1 MIKKEFVM
9 IKRLKNIKIS
19 KEFKMKYPRT
29 LKLISKMEYY
39 LRNNKFEQPI
49 VINKDNVLVDGY
61 TSYIIAQMLNK
72 KWVRVKRV

>member
-1 MIKKEFVM
+1 M

-72 KWVRVKRV
+72 KWVRVKRVWNS

>member
-1 MIKKEFVM
+1 MIKK
-9 IKRLKNIKIS
+9 LKNIKIS
-19 KEFKMKYPRT
+19 KEFKMKYPKT

-61 TSYIIAQMLNK
+61 TSYIIAQTLNK

>member
-1 MIKKEFVM
+1 M

-49 VINKDNVLVDGY
+49 VINKKGVLVDGY

-72 KWVRVKRV
+72 KWARVKRV

>member
-1 MIKKEFVM
+1 M

-49 VINKDNVLVDGY
+49 VINKENVLVDGY

-72 KWVRVKRV
+72 KWVRVKRVWNS

>member
-1 MIKKEFVM
+1 MIKK
-9 IKRLKNIKIS
+9 LKNIKIS
-19 KEFKMKYPRT
+19 KEFKMKYPKT

-72 KWVRVKRV
+72 KYVRVKRVWNS

>member
-1 MIKKEFVM
+1 M

-29 LKLISKMEYY
+29 LKLISKMEDY

-72 KWVRVKRV
+72 KWVRVKRVWNS

>member
-1 MIKKEFVM
+1 M

-72 KWVRVKRV
+72 KYVRVKRVWNS

>member
-1 MIKKEFVM
+1 M

-19 KEFKMKYPRT
+19 KEFKMKYPKT

-72 KWVRVKRV
+72 KYVRVKRVWNNW

>member
-1 MIKKEFVM
+1 M

-49 VINKDNVLVDGY
+49 VVNKDNVLVDGY

-72 KWVRVKRV
+72 KWVRVKRVWNS

>member
-1 MIKKEFVM
+1 M

-19 KEFKMKYPRT
+19 KEFKMEYPKT

-72 KWVRVKRV
+72 KYVRVKRVWNNW

>member
-1 MIKKEFVM
+1 
-9 IKRLKNIKIS
+9 
-19 KEFKMKYPRT
+19 MKYPRT

-49 VINKDNVLVDGY
+49 VINKKGVLVDGY

-72 KWVRVKRV
+72 KYVRVKRV

>member
-1 MIKKEFVM
+1 M

-19 KEFKMKYPRT
+19 KEFKMKYPKT

-49 VINKDNVLVDGY
+49 IINKDNVLIDGY

-72 KWVRVKRV
+72 KWVRVKRVWNS

>member
-1 MIKKEFVM
+1 M

-61 TSYIIAQMLNK
+61 TSYIIVQMLNK

>member
-1 MIKKEFVM
+1 M

-39 LRNNKFEQPI
+39 LRNNKFEQLI

-72 KWVRVKRV
+72 EWVRVERVWNS

>member
-1 MIKKEFVM
+1 MIKK
-9 IKRLKNIKIS
+9 LKNIKIS
-19 KEFKMKYPRT
+19 KEFKMKYPKT

-61 TSYIIAQMLNK
+61 TSYITAQMLNK
-72 KWVRVKRV
+72 KWVRVKRVWNS

>member
-1 MIKKEFVM
+1 MIKK
-9 IKRLKNIKIS
+9 LKNIKIS
-19 KEFKMKYPRT
+19 KEFKMKYPKT

-72 KWVRVKRV
+72 KWVRVKRVWNS

>member
-1 MIKKEFVM
+1 M

-39 LRNNKFEQPI
+39 SRNNKFEQPI

-72 KWVRVKRV
+72 KWVRVERV

>member
-1 MIKKEFVM
+1 M

-49 VINKDNVLVDGY
+49 VINKENILVDGY
-61 TSYIIAQMLNK
+61 TSYIIAQMLDK
-72 KWVRVKRV
+72 KYVRVKRVWDN

>member
-1 MIKKEFVM
+1 M

-19 KEFKMKYPRT
+19 KEFKMKYPNT

-49 VINKDNVLVDGY
+49 IINKDNVLVDGY

-72 KWVRVKRV
+72 KWVRVKRVWNS

>member
-1 MIKKEFVM
+1 M

-49 VINKDNVLVDGY
+49 VINKKGVLVDGY

-72 KWVRVKRV
+72 KYVRVKRVWNS

>member
-1 MIKKEFVM
+1 MIKK
-9 IKRLKNIKIS
+9 LKNIKIS
-19 KEFKMKYPRT
+19 KEFKMTYPKT

-49 VINKDNVLVDGY
+49 VINKKGVLVDGY

-72 KWVRVKRV
+72 KWIRVKRV

>member
-1 MIKKEFVM
+1 M

-19 KEFKMKYPRT
+19 KEFKMAYPKT

>member
-1 MIKKEFVM
+1 MIKK
-9 IKRLKNIKIS
+9 LKNIKIS
-19 KEFKMKYPRT
+19 KEFKMKYPKT

>member
-1 MIKKEFVM
+1 MIKK
-9 IKRLKNIKIS
+9 LKNIKIS
-19 KEFKMKYPRT
+19 KEFKMKYPKT

-49 VINKDNVLVDGY
+49 VIDKNNVLVDGY

-72 KWVRVKRV
+72 KYERVKRV

>member
-1 MIKKEFVM
+1 M

-49 VINKDNVLVDGY
+49 IINKDNVLIDGY

-72 KWVRVKRV
+72 KWVRVKRVWNS